1 MDVDTRKMARNMV
14 FSVIPLLIMQI
25 PSLFHFSTSSRNFT
39 LMISLIIAVS
49 FLISYFIYQVSP
61 PTSSLILLLMF
72 FSAKSPYHFFL
83 RQNAQIF
90 KPQIEKTR
98 LEYIKHDDL
107 ILRIFQRV
115 EKQTLQ
121 KILAEDGTPNVTAIS
136 G

>member
-1 MDVDTRKMARNMV
+1 MN
-14 FSVIPLLIMQI
+14 L
-25 PSLFHFSTSSRNFT
+25 
-39 LMISLIIAVS
+39 
-49 FLISYFIYQVSP
+49 QV
-61 PTSSLILLLMF
+61 
-72 FSAKSPYHFFL
+72 
-83 RQNAQIF
+83 F

-121 KILAEDGTPNVTAIS
+121 KILTDDGTPNVAAIS